1 MSSNKIECIKTPLLL
16 RWNYEQRDIIVWTEQ
31 NKAVQWTHL
40 LMSQFQQ
47 KEGQHQLNLKLKNNP
62 IKYKNTF
69 PQLKSYL
76 LVLMQLH

>member
-1 MSSNKIECIKTPLLL
+1 
-16 RWNYEQRDIIVWTEQ
+16 
-31 NKAVQWTHL
+31 
-40 LMSQFQQ
+40 MSQFQQ